1 MTERGDINDPE
12 NLRELRKR
20 QRGRSLVLGLILG
33 GLCILFYLI
42 TIAKLG
48 IQS

>member
-1 MTERGDINDPE
+1 MTNPDDINDPE
-12 NLRELRKR
+12 NLRELRRR

-42 TIAKLG
+42 TIVKMGVHA
-48 IQS
+48 